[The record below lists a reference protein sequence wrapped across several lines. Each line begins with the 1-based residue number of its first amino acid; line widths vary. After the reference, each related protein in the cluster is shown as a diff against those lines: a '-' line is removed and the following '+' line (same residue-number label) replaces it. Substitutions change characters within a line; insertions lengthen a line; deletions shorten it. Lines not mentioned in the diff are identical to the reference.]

1 MVLFI
6 AAMLLVGTTAQAT
19 DYKHS
24 DHQDRVTKRYHHT
37 QPIVFIEGGVKFFVS
52 PEGDIDFKIL
62 RTRSRTRQPH
72 WNWNNNIYGA
82 PGSHAYYNPY
92 RRTVRYDYYG
102 RLKKVGVN
110 YISYDRHNRVR
121 RIGTVIVRYNRR
133 GLLYKI
139 GGLHIFYNKYGKI
152 RYTEGDVHYNGC
164 GYCGIDGCSITHD
177 PYYNQQ
183 WKPQYRNHH
192 NDDNQY
198 YKNRKRKKKYHD
210 DDDRD
215 DD

>member
-19 DYKHS
+19 DHKNS

-37 QPIVFIEGGVKFFVS
+37 QPIVFIEGGVKFFVY

-62 RTRSRTRQPH
+62 RTRSRTRQAH
-72 WNWNNNIYGA
+72 YNWNRNIHGA

-92 RRTVRYDYYG
+92 RRAVRYDYYG

-110 YISYDRHNRVR
+110 YINYDRYNRVR
-121 RIGTVIVRYNRR
+121 RIGTITVRYNRK
-133 GLLYKI
+133 GLLYEV
-139 GGLHIFYNKYGKI
+139 GGLHIYYNKYGKI
-152 RYTEGDVHYNGC
+152 KYTEGNVHHIGC
-164 GYCGIDGCSITHD
+164 GYCGVDGCTISHD
-177 PYYNQQ
+177 PYYSQN
-183 WKPQYRNHH
+183 WKQKHHYRHTN
-192 NDDNQY
+192 NDNAY

-210 DDDRD
+210 DDDH
-215 DD
+215 